1 MTEPIRYSII
11 VPVYGNRDSIAELV
25 ERLVA
30 LGAARAKS
38 LETVFVVDGSPD
50 DSLAILRAELADC
63 PMPAQL
69 VSLSRN
75 FGSFSA
81 IRAGLSV
88 ARGDF
93 IAVMAAD
100 LQEPPEVID
109 AFFTSLEAGE
119 CDIAL
124 GQRTERADPVAASLS
139 ARWYWWAYRR
149 FVNREIP
156 PGGIDIFGCT
166 REVAARISEFPETHT
181 SLIGLLYWMGF
192 RRRYFPYAR
201 QLRRHGKSGWTFRR
215 KVGYLLDSI
224 YAFTDLPILVLQAI
238 GLLGIIGSSVFG
250 IVVFLAWLTGH
261 IGEPGYTPLMI
272 VLLASTSAIL
282 FALGVVGSYVSRAY
296 ENTKRRPVSL
306 VASHEFFG
314 GDAMRGER

>member
-1 MTEPIRYSII
+1 MTVPIRYSVI
-11 VPVYGNRDSIAELV
+11 VPVYGNRDSVPELV

-30 LGAARAKS
+30 IWRGRGQGV
-38 LETVFVVDGSPD
+38 ETVFVVDGSPD
-50 DSLAILRAELADC
+50 DSLAALRTVLAAC

-88 ARGDF
+88 ARGEY

-100 LQEPPEVID
+100 LQEPPEIID
-109 AFFTSLEAGE
+109 AFFTSLEEDE

-124 GQRTERADPVAASLS
+124 GQRTERADPAASSLT
-139 ARWYWWAYRR
+139 ARFYWWAYRQ
-149 FVNREIP
+149 FVNPEIP

-166 REVAARISEFPETHT
+166 REVACRISDFRETHT
-181 SLIGLLYWMGF
+181 SLIGLLYWIGF

-201 QLRRHGKSGWTFRR
+201 QARRHGKSGWTLRR
-215 KVGYLLDSI
+215 KLGYLLDSI
-224 YAFTDLPILVLQAI
+224 YAFTDLPIRVLQAI
-238 GLLGIIGSSVFG
+238 GLVGVIGSTLVGIFVF
-250 IVVFLAWLTGH
+250 VAWLLGN
-261 IGEPGYTPLMI
+261 IKEPGYTPLMI

-296 ENTKRRPVSL
+296 ENSKGRPVSL
-306 VASHEFFG
+306 VANHEFFG
-314 GDAMRGER
+314 RQD